1 MDGEIGVESSPG
13 QGSTFWVNVVLK
25 KQLDS
30 QEKVLIPPQNIQ
42 GRRIIIVDDNKTN
55 LQILQRYIEAWGF
68 VCDAAWS
75 GNMALTLMHAAIKAK
90 SPYDIVITDMDMPH
104 MDGKA
109 LGKKIKAD
117 PKIKDV
123 KMVVLSSRGMRG
135 DAAEMKA
142 IGFSAYLTKPVR
154 RSQLFDC
161 LLFVLSGKKDSKDK
175 ERQLI
180 TRHTI
185 AESRNQDVRIL
196 IAEDNIVNQKLALRL
211 MEKFGFR
218 ADAVTNGKEAVR
230 SLEIIPYDLVL
241 MDVQMPEMD
250 GLTATK
256 RIRDSSSNVY
266 NHKIPII
273 AMTAHAMMGDRERCL
288 DAGMNDYISKPIN
301 PGALQ
306 RAIERQL
313 SHLSKEKTA
322 EQVIP
327 HL

>member
-1 MDGEIGVESSPG
+1 MQIAIIGLGRMGMNMAKRLLLGGHEVVAFNRTPSKTDQLVKEGAIGAYSLSEVVEELSYP
-13 QGSTFWVNVVLK
+13 
-25 KQLDS
+25 
-30 QEKVLIPPQNIQ
+30 
-42 GRRIIIVDDNKTN
+42 RIIWIMLPAGPTVDEHINQLKE
-55 LQILQRYIEAWGF
+55 IL
-68 VCDAAWS
+68 
-75 GNMALTLMHAAIKAK
+75 

-322 EQVIP
+322 EQVTP
-327 HL
+327 SL